1 MTLSTPSISVTMAA
15 FNVEAYIEECLDSVL
30 NQSFRDFEFII
41 VDDASTDRTRK
52 ILEIYKARDP
62 RIRLILKDRNE
73 GLAVARNDAIAA
85 AQGKYVAFLDADD
98 LFHPD
103 MLKLAFDAAEAADA
117 EMVLWDYV
125 VFRDEAEIGA
135 RQAQASE
142 LARISPADKIA
153 LLDRPAFAWTRLVRL
168 DVVKRLEINFPKGRT
183 YQDVPVHWRLVTRL
197 DRIFLLPH
205 RLSFYRQR
213 PEATTAGKGLKRA
226 DYLIVLDQVEAD
238 LQVAGLFDVYA
249 DTFTARQLNVFY
261 GVHDVVS
268 AEHSATV
275 MRMIEERLCDR
286 HWAYLAAGKPL
297 RWQARA
303 FFRSMRGN
311 QFAKLSLAARSGARR
326 LYRAVR
332 RAR

>member
-1 MTLSTPSISVTMAA
+1 MTLTTPSISVTMAA

-41 VDDASTDRTRK
+41 IDDASTDRTRE

-62 RIRLILKDRNE
+62 RIQLILKDRNE

-85 AQGKYVAFLDADD
+85 AQGKYIAFLDADD

-103 MLKLAFDAAEAADA
+103 MLKLAFNAAEAADA
-117 EMVLWDYV
+117 EMVLWDYL
-125 VFRDEAEIGA
+125 VFWDSADIAA
-135 RQAQASE
+135 RQSQPSTLTHVSA
-142 LARISPADKIA
+142 ADKVK
-153 LLDRPAFAWTRLVRL
+153 LLDLPAFAPTRLVRR
-168 DVVKRLEINFPKGRT
+168 DVFEETGIRFPKGLT
-183 YQDVPVHWRLVTRL
+183 YQDVPVHWRLVIHL
-197 DRIFLLPH
+197 DRIVLLPQ
-205 RLSFYRQR
+205 RFLYYRQR
-213 PEATTAGKGLKRA
+213 PEATTAGKGIKRA
-226 DYLIVLDQVEAD
+226 DYFIILDQVEAW
-238 LQVAGLFDVYA
+238 LRKVGLFDAYA

-268 AEHSATV
+268 AEHRATV

-286 HWAYLAAGKPL
+286 HWAYIAAGKPL